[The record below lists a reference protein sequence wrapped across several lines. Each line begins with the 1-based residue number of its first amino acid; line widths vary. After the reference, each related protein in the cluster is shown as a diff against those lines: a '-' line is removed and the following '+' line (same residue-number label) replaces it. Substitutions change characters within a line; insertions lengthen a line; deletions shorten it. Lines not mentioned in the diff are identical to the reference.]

1 MASGGPAPLARMYRE
16 QLCRRARSVGTV
28 GLLPGLNGCSFETEE
43 YTGAC
48 TYKKKLYT
56 YAAYR
61 CVSMIF
67 FGFIFETQHTRHRC
81 HRTTTR
87 QILHTLA
94 SPPNIL
100 SHPGPTLNSSHFSST
115 KGRHLS
121 FIAMMAIRTGSYLCA
136 AARASTLVGSTWSS
150 AEARTRSEALLRRSH
165 DFRRA

>member
-1 MASGGPAPLARMYRE
+1 MVAPRIAPGARAGGERRSSHIRKLHGDNYGQSTGRVNGNSRDVKAKTTRALVRM
-16 QLCRRARSVGTV
+16 LHID
-28 GLLPGLNGCSFETEE
+28 
-43 YTGAC
+43 
-48 TYKKKLYT
+48 
-56 YAAYR
+56 
-61 CVSMIF
+61 VSMIF

-150 AEARTRSEALLRRSH
+150 AEARTRSEALPRL
-165 DFRRA
+165 

>member
-1 MASGGPAPLARMYRE
+1 MGAEGVPHKVRIKYSARHGSIITPRLVVRVRRKIDFSCVFRFF
-16 QLCRRARSVGTV
+16 LC
-28 GLLPGLNGCSFETEE
+28 
-43 YTGAC
+43 
-48 TYKKKLYT
+48 
-56 YAAYR
+56 
-61 CVSMIF
+61 
-67 FGFIFETQHTRHRC
+67 FIFETQHTRHRC